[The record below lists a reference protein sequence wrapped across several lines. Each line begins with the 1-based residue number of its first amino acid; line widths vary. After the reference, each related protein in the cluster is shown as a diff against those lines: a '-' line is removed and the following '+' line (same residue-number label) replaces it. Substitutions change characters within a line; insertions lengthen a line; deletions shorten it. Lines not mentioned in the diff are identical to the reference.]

1 MLPFFLLLSLT
12 HFFKEMTNQKENY
25 SVDFII
31 DFIRKKKKILS
42 IVFFI
47 SILFSIGIAYIITP
61 LYEGTAVFFPTQLGG
76 VSKSLLSQNG
86 DKEDFLQL
94 GDEEVVEQFLQIL
107 SSDLI
112 REKIVEKYKLFEHYG
127 IDKKGKYPYT
137 KLNKK
142 YNDNITFSKTRYQ
155 SIQVDVLDPNP
166 EYAANI
172 ANDIVS
178 YLDSVINE
186 MQHRRAFLA
195 YKEVEKKYL
204 GLQQEIAGYQDSL
217 VNIGKKGIV
226 DYESQ
231 SKSLTEAYANAL
243 LSGNNT
249 ALSILKK
256 QIDTLAKYGPVYNS
270 LTNYLIFQR
279 EQLSVLRSKFIEA
292 QVNAELKLPHK
303 YIVRQAQTP
312 EKKAYPIRWLVVVI
326 ITLSAQVLALF
337 ILLLLEK
344 KNAILD

>member
-1 MLPFFLLLSLT
+1 
-12 HFFKEMTNQKENY
+12 MTNKKENY
-25 SVDFII
+25 SVGFII
-31 DFIRKKKKILS
+31 DFIVQKKKILS
-42 IVFFI
+42 IVFFL
-47 SILFSIGIAYIITP
+47 SLLVSVGIAYIITP

-94 GDEEVVEQFLQIL
+94 GDEEVVEQYLQIL

-112 REKIVEKYKLFEHYG
+112 REKIIKKYKLFEHYH
-127 IDKKGKYPYT
+127 IDRKGKYPYT

-142 YNDNITFSKTRYQ
+142 FNDYVTFSKTRYQ
-155 SIQVDVLDPNP
+155 SIQVDVLDPSP

-195 YKEVEKKYL
+195 YKEVEKKYM
-204 GLQQEIAGYQDSL
+204 GLQQEIASYQDSL
-217 VNIGKKGIV
+217 VDIGKKGIV

-231 SKSLTEAYANAL
+231 SKSLTEAYSNAL

-279 EQLSVLRSKFIEA
+279 EQLSLLRAKYIEA

-303 YIVRQAQTP
+303 YVVKQAQVAERKT
-312 EKKAYPIRWLVVVI
+312 YPIRWIIVVVI
-326 ITLSAQVLALF
+326 TFSALILALF

-344 KNAILD
+344 KNEILK